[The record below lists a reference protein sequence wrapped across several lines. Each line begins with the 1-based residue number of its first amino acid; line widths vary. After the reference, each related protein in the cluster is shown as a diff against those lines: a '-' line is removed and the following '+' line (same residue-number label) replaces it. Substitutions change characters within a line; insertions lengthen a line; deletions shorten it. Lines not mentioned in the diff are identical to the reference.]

1 MNTTSP
7 LKRKSKSFPFLGL
20 YGAFVYFYLYFPLLV
35 VFVYSLNSSRSTMK
49 FEGITFDWYM
59 RLFHNKELLSS
70 LFHSLQVSGLAV
82 IFAVVVGTSGALFLN
97 RIEFKGKD
105 FFRMLAMLPIILP
118 GIIVGLSLLIFFLN
132 LKLQLSMWTVI
143 LGHMS
148 FTTPVVMFQVLA
160 RLARLSRNLENAAM
174 DLGANPFQA
183 FIYVTFPMIKR
194 AVIGGALLAFTM
206 SFDEIIITYFL
217 TSTFNTLP
225 IYLYGMLRFG
235 LSPEVYAISTV
246 VLGLSILL
254 IILMAKYTGS
264 SEETVVIR

>member
-1 MNTTSP
+1 
-7 LKRKSKSFPFLGL
+7 
-20 YGAFVYFYLYFPLLV
+20 
-35 VFVYSLNSSRSTMK
+35 
-49 FEGITFDWYM
+49 
-59 RLFHNKELLSS
+59 
-70 LFHSLQVSGLAV
+70 
-82 IFAVVVGTSGALFLN
+82 
-97 RIEFKGKD
+97 
-105 FFRMLAMLPIILP
+105 
-118 GIIVGLSLLIFFLN
+118 
-132 LKLQLSMWTVI
+132 MWTVI

-217 TSTFNTLP
+217 TSTYNTLP

-264 SEETVVIR
+264 GEESIVVR

>member
-1 MNTTSP
+1 MNKTST
-7 LKRKSKSFPFLGL
+7 LKRKGKPFPFLGI

-49 FEGITFDWYM
+49 FEGVTFDWYM
-59 RLFHNKELLSS
+59 RLFQNKDLLNS

-82 IFAVVVGTSGALFLN
+82 LFAVIVGTSGALFLN

-105 FFRMLAMLPIILP
+105 FFRTLAMLPIILP

-194 AVIGGALLAFTM
+194 AVIGGGT
-206 SFDEIIITYFL
+206 
-217 TSTFNTLP
+217 
-225 IYLYGMLRFG
+225 
-235 LSPEVYAISTV
+235 
-246 VLGLSILL
+246 
-254 IILMAKYTGS
+254 TGFYY
-264 SEETVVIR
+264 VF

>member
-1 MNTTSP
+1 MKKTSN
-7 LKRKSKSFPFLGL
+7 LKSKNKSFPFLSI
-20 YGAFVYFYLYFPLLV
+20 YGTLVYFYLYFPLLV

-59 RLFHNKELLSS
+59 KLFQNKELLNS

-82 IFAVVVGTSGALFLN
+82 LFAVVMGTSGALFLN

-105 FFRMLAMLPIILP
+105 FFRTLAMLPIILP

-217 TSTFNTLP
+217 TSTYNTLP

-246 VLGLSILL
+246 VLGYPS
-254 IILMAKYTGS
+254 Y
-264 SEETVVIR
+264 

>member
-1 MNTTSP
+1 MKKTSN
-7 LKRKSKSFPFLGL
+7 LKSKNKSFPFLSI
-20 YGAFVYFYLYFPLLV
+20 YGTLVYFYLYFPLLV

-59 RLFHNKELLSS
+59 KLFQNKELLNS

-82 IFAVVVGTSGALFLN
+82 LFAVVMGTSGALFLN

-105 FFRMLAMLPIILP
+105 FFRTLAMLPIILP

-217 TSTFNTLP
+217 TSTYNTLP
-225 IYLYGMLRFG
+225 IYLYGHFFNLTNR
-235 LSPEVYAISTV
+235 
-246 VLGLSILL
+246 
-254 IILMAKYTGS
+254 
-264 SEETVVIR
+264 

>member
-1 MNTTSP
+1 MNNTSSFQRK
-7 LKRKSKSFPFLGL
+7 KRSFPFLGV
-20 YGAFVYFYLYFPLLV
+20 YGALVYIYLYFPLLV

-49 FEGITFDWYM
+49 FEEVTFDWYAK
-59 RLFHNKELLSS
+59 LFQNKELLTS
-70 LFHSLQVSGLAV
+70 LLHSIQVSGLAV
-82 IFAVVVGTSGALFLN
+82 LFAMVVGTLGALFLN
-97 RIEFKGKD
+97 RVDFRGKGL
-105 FFRMLAMLPIILP
+105 FRTLAMLPIILP

-143 LGHMS
+143 FGHMS

-174 DLGANPFQA
+174 DLGANPLQA

-217 TSTFNTLP
+217 TSTYNTLP

-246 VLGLSILL
+246 VLGFSILL
-254 IILMAKYTGS
+254 IILMARYTGS
-264 SEETVVIR
+264 GEEKITMS